1 VIGLQR
7 LYWVPSG
14 LGAGAGAYVSY
25 PYEHLMAIVALES
38 QRQRCLV
45 VGEDLGTVPAGFRDD
60 AAQRA
65 ILSYRVLL
73 FERENGDGAFLP
85 PADYPEL
92 AAAAVSTHDL
102 PTLAGLWTGRDL
114 EWRRVLGLYPDVDD
128 ARQERAARRS
138 ARAALVAALVAH
150 GDLPGQAAD
159 QLAKGG
165 PLPADAVAD
174 LIEAVHC
181 YLAKAPCRLMLV
193 QLEDLAGEIEQMN
206 LPGTIDEHPNWRRKL
221 RWSVDSLFTDPA
233 VIRLAK
239 AVAKARAAAQ
249 DVRGL
254 PPR

>member
-1 VIGLQR
+1 
-7 LYWVPSG
+7 
-14 LGAGAGAYVSY
+14 
-25 PYEHLMAIVALES
+25 MAIVALES
-38 QRQRCLV
+38 QRQRCVV

-114 EWRRVLGLYPDVDD
+114 EWRRVLGLYPDEQS
-128 ARQERAARRS
+128 AHRELAFRRTTCT
-138 ARAALVAALVAH
+138 ALVAALVAH
-150 GDLPGQAAD
+150 GHLARHAAD
-159 QLAKGG
+159 RLAKRA
-165 PLPADAVAD
+165 PLSADAVAG
-174 LIEAVHC
+174 LVEAVHC
-181 YLAKAPCRLMLV
+181 YLAASPCRMLLV

-221 RWSVDSLFTDPA
+221 QWTLDHLFHEPA
-233 VIRLAK
+233 VIRLSGAI
-239 AVAKARAAAQ
+239 AKARAAARHGPGQ
-249 DVRGL
+249 TAS
-254 PPR
+254 